1 MKTIEP
7 FSAIKALPDLI
18 WNSLIVNLI
27 DEILESSLSL
37 FRRAKECCKHAL
49 PTTVVVVVRLD
60 AFHFSSLDVL
70 DIGLLPSLQIILYKV
85 WITTQRQL
93 VIVFVILKLDRMESL
108 RVIFACAYMK
118 IVENFQYK
126 IYISFTYVYKLKNI
140 QILILK
146 F

>member
-27 DEILESSLSL
+27 YEILASSLSL
-37 FRRAKECCKHAL
+37 FKRAKECCKNAF
-49 PTTVVVVVRLD
+49 PTTVVVAVRLD

-70 DIGLLPSLQIILYKV
+70 DVGLLPSLQIVLYEV

-93 VIVFVILKLDRMESL
+93 VIVFEILKLDSIESL
-108 RVIFACAYMK
+108 RVTFACA
-118 IVENFQYK
+118 
-126 IYISFTYVYKLKNI
+126 
-140 QILILK
+140 
-146 F
+146 